1 MSVVLVFVFV
11 MMAFASWWLIRQRV
25 LSKPWL
31 EVGADPIGGP
41 ADAGMMPVEKTTLA
55 VCLAVVAAL
64 FALFASAY
72 VMRTEFVDWR
82 PTPLPP
88 IVWLSTAM
96 LVLASVLL
104 QSALVAARSGD
115 GFTLR
120 LGLAAGGVATVAFL
134 MGQLAAWHELSASG
148 FALTGNPSD
157 SFFYLLTGLHGLHI
171 LGGVLVLAAILPG
184 AWRHAGEIMN
194 GNEGQPFQPQDRRPE
209 RLSTGG
215 RPARHALRLELCA
228 MYWHFLLLVW
238 FGLLTLFTGLAAEV
252 ISICRSIL
260 E

>member
-11 MMAFASWWLIRQRV
+11 MIAFSSWWLIRQRV
-25 LSKPWL
+25 HAKPWL
-31 EVGADPIGGP
+31 EVGADPLGGP
-41 ADAGMMPVEKTTLA
+41 DGTGAMAMEKTTLA

-82 PTPLPP
+82 PTPIPP
-88 IVWLSTAM
+88 ILWLNTGM

-104 QSALVAARSGD
+104 QCALVAARRGD
-115 GFTLR
+115 GPTVR
-120 LGLAAGGVATVAFL
+120 LGLAAGTVATLAFL
-134 MGQLAAWHELSASG
+134 AGQLAAWRELSASG

-171 LGGVLVLAAILPG
+171 LGGVLFLCAILPD
-184 AWRHAGEIMN
+184 AWRHAGEASPW
-194 GNEGQPFQPQDRRPE
+194 GDRAKQ
-209 RLSTGG
+209 RLDRIHMRG
-215 RPARHALRLELCA
+215 RPARHTLRIELCA
-228 MYWHFLLLVW
+228 MYWHFLLAVW
-238 FGLLTLFTGLAAEV
+238 FGLLFLFTGLAAEV
-252 ISICRSIL
+252 IAICRSVL